1 MELFLGENPTASGSL
16 FVGSRGTLYSP
27 GDNGNVHRLLPLDRF
42 GDYQP
47 PAHSLPRSTGHHAEW
62 IRACKGGPAAMSN
75 FDYAGPLTEMALLGN
90 VAIRTGE
97 RVTWDTINMRATP
110 ALAQRYIRRDYRQGW
125 AL

>member
-1 MELFLGENPTASGSL
+1 
-16 FVGSRGTLYSP
+16 
-27 GDNGNVHRLLPLDRF
+27 
-42 GDYQP
+42 
-47 PAHSLPRSTGHHAEW
+47 
-62 IRACKGGPAAMSN
+62 MSN

-97 RVTWDTINMRATP
+97 RVTWDAINMRATP